1 MKKII
6 DRIRKNKLLTV
17 LFILIFVSV
26 VLGVLFPAFL
36 VEDNKKMIHDSID
49 EFMVSISKNEINCL
63 SAFISSITNNFIVT
77 ILLWILGI
85 SIIGIPVI
93 FFIVFFKGFLVGF
106 SFSSIILTYGVQGF
120 LKAIV
125 YIIPNLINLFATFL
139 LSYYALTF
147 SLMIYQSV
155 FRKKNI
161 HWQPIV
167 KRYLKIGLLFLWVA
181 IFISILESY
190 LIPKILFFF

>member
-49 EFMVSISKNEINCL
+49 EFMVSIFKNEINCL